1 MAVGVKISQLLDGS
15 TINSADYF
23 PVARGGIDTFKLAAK
38 QLVTGGLSLSGGSG
52 DIFAGTSV
60 GNSTTLQFRTLSANG
75 EGITISTT
83 GNTVNFSISALTN
96 CQKTTFTSNGTSTT
110 YGPIVGA
117 NSINPSNYR
126 VDIDGVLQE
135 PIADYTTNT
144 PPNITFTSIPP
155 LSSKIVIVTNTITN
169 TYDSVPSDNSVTT
182 NKIALTAVTNDK
194 LAANSVGTLQLS
206 AYSVTADKIAP
217 NSIGVTQLSGGAITT
232 ASIAASAITA
242 EKMSGGQTGSAPVYG
257 CRAWVTF
264 TGLTYTNVGGENR
277 CALSAAGNIS
287 KVVRTY
293 EGSYTLYFTTPMPD
307 INYAVTGL
315 CTPQTGTNNPA
326 WVYNF
331 CSTVGAAYTYE
342 VPTLSS
348 FKIVTCRSTT
358 GGGYDPASVTI
369 SVPKG
374 VSLNSSGS
382 KNGTVSLFGFQ
393 FFEEPANISILYSK
407 LLDSL
412 SS

>member
-1 MAVGVKISQLLDGS
+1 MATGIKISQLVDGS

-23 PVARGGIDTFKLAAK
+23 PVARGTSDTFKLAAK
-38 QLVTGGLSLSGGSG
+38 QLVTGGASLSGGGG
-52 DIFAGTSV
+52 DIFAGTNV
-60 GNSTTLQFRTLSANG
+60 GSSTTLQFRTLSGVG
-75 EGITISTT
+75 EGVSIQTV
-83 GNTVNFSISALTN
+83 GNTVNVSVSSITTP
-96 CQKTTFTSNGTSTT
+96 QKTTFTGNGTQTV
-110 YGPIVGA
+110 YGPIVGS
-117 NSINPSNYR
+117 NSTNPTNYR
-126 VDIDGVLQE
+126 IDLDGVLQE
-135 PIADYTTNT
+135 PTTDYTVT
-144 PPNITFTSIPP
+144 PPYVTFTSAPP
-155 LSSKIVIVTNTITN
+155 LNSKIVVVTNTIAN
-169 TYDSVPSDNSVTT
+169 TYDGVPSDYSVTT

-369 SVPKG
+369 SV
-374 VSLNSSGS
+374 
-382 KNGTVSLFGFQ
+382 
-393 FFEEPANISILYSK
+393 IR
-407 LLDSL
+407 
-412 SS
+412 